1 MPLRRNGPRATKILV
16 LRPPS
21 PLASHP
27 FITKNILRDPP
38 SSSGIWHFPSFLLL
52 LGDSIAPAC
61 SLATLRRARLHGFW
75 SAAGDPR
82 PARDP
87 PTSSGIW
94 HSPSFLL
101 LLGDSIAPECSLAT
115 VCALVCMGSGPPPGI
130 PDPPA
135 TRPPAAESGILHPFC
150 CYLATRSLLNVL

>member
-16 LRPPS
+16 RPPS

-38 SSSGIWHFPSFLLL
+38 SSSGIWHFSSFLLL
-52 LGDSIAPAC
+52 LGDSIALEW

-87 PTSSGIW
+87 PTNSGIW
-94 HSPSFLL
+94 HFPSFLL

-115 VCALVCMGSGPPPGI
+115 LRRVRFHGFNCRQTVVAGLRIRMFLCVFLSSHRI
-130 PDPPA
+130 HI
-135 TRPPAAESGILHPFC
+135 AAILCVMVPLPF
-150 CYLATRSLLNVL
+150 